1 MNIYDALDHL
11 PAKKKAYFTWKHDIR
26 FKRDNGKKSKE
37 QFLKEVQMK
46 TLDSFIKWERTSQY
60 KSLVMLLLESKIASD
75 FEDVYKVVVDKA
87 KEGDEKSVRL
97 FLSLQKDVQ
106 SNAKLAAKTF
116 DTVIE
121 DEEEEDADLIID

>member
-60 KSLVMLLLESKIASD
+60 KSLVMLLMESRIASD
-75 FEDVYKVVVDKA
+75 FEEIYKVVTDSA
-87 KEGDEKSVRL
+87 KKGEEKSIRL
-97 FLSLQKDVQ
+97 FLTLQSDIQK
-106 SNAKLAAKTF
+106 NAKLAAKTF
-116 DTVIE
+116 DTVE
-121 DEEEEDADLIID
+121 DEQEEDDDLVLD

>member
-37 QFLKEVQMK
+37 QFLKEVQMQ

-60 KSLVMLLLESKIASD
+60 KSLVMLLMESRIASD
-75 FEDVYKVVVDKA
+75 FEEIYKVVTDSA
-87 KEGDEKSVRL
+87 KKGEEKSIRL
-97 FLSLQKDVQ
+97 FLTLQSDIQK
-106 SNAKLAAKTF
+106 NAKLAAKTF
-116 DTVIE
+116 DTVE
-121 DEEEEDADLIID
+121 DEQEEDDDLVLD